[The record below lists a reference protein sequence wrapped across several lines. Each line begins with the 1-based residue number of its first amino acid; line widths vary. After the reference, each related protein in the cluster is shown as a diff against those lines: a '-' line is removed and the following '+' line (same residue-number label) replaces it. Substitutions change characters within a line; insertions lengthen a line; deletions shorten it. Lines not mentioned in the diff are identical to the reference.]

1 MSYLALSYDTID
13 THLAMLRDKAR
24 LAAYSAAIKET
35 VKPGDIVID
44 VGAGSGVLSILAAKA
59 GARRVY
65 AVEHSAISRVMRA
78 MVIDNSVTSI
88 VRVIAK
94 DAFDWLPPESADVVI
109 SEPFSSVFPENGVW
123 QAFEHIRDKA
133 LKPGGKTIPGTI
145 RILACPIDSTDAED
159 TLRAVGKRVAGI
171 DIGALGDELRGS
183 WVNGWFSED
192 TLLATPQSVLSES
205 VTANPKDLSRG
216 AEVTVDFTAQRDGI
230 CRGVALWFESDLSPG
245 VVLTN
250 DPRRDRTH
258 WVQSMIPLFPVQA
271 VRQGD
276 RLELKLKAPAWDG
289 SETVMAALRVAGSTG
304 SWAEV
309 SRGAPA
315 PAVQKAGTGKPAK
328 ALP

>member
-1 MSYLALSYDTID
+1 MTYTALTYDTVD
-13 THLAMLRDKAR
+13 THLAMLRDTAR
-24 LAAYSAAIKET
+24 LATYAAAIKAT

-65 AVEHSAISRVMRA
+65 AIEPSAISRMMRA
-78 MVIDNSVTSI
+78 MVIDNSVTAI

-94 DAFDWLPPESADVVI
+94 DAFDWLPPETADVVI

-133 LKPGGKTIPGTI
+133 LKPGGKTIPGCI
-145 RILACPIDSTDAED
+145 RILACPIDSTEAEE

-171 DIGALGDELRGS
+171 DIGALGDELRNS
-183 WVNGWFSED
+183 WVNGWFPSD
-192 TLLATPQSVLSES
+192 TLLATPQAVLSES
-205 VTANPKDLSRG
+205 VTTTPKDLSRG
-216 AEVTVDFTAQRDGI
+216 AEVAVDFTAQRDGI

-245 VVLTN
+245 VILTN

-258 WVQSMIPLFPVQA
+258 WVQSMIPLFPVQP
-271 VRQGD
+271 VRRGD
-276 RLELKLKAPAWDG
+276 RLELKLKVPAWDG
-289 SETVMAALRVAGSTG
+289 SETVMAALRVEGGTG

-309 SRGAPA
+309 SRSPPA
-315 PAVQKAGTGKPAK
+315 PADQKACVNDPAR